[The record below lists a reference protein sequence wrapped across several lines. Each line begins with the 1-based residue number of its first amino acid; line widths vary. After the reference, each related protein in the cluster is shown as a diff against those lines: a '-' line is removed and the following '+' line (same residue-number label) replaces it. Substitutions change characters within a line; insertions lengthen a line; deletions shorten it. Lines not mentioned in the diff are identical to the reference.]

1 MPDHVALMFE
11 GLRAWIDSNRP
22 FAVFAA
28 GVFLQT
34 LLLIANVAFL
44 SRAAREVEALRA
56 AGEGVAPRSASAA
69 DRRRSKIAERRRILA
84 SLSDGLAARPTEPRE
99 PAAIRRGSGA

>member
-1 MPDHVALMFE
+1 
-11 GLRAWIDSNRP
+11 
-22 FAVFAA
+22 
-28 GVFLQT
+28 VFLQT

-56 AGEGVAPRSASAA
+56 AVDGFTARSASADDA
-69 DRRRSKIAERRRILA
+69 RRSKIAERRRILA

>member
-11 GLRAWIDSNRP
+11 GLRVWIDTNRP

-34 LLLIANVAFL
+34 LLLIANVVFL
-44 SRAAREVEALRA
+44 SRAAREAEALRA
-56 AGEGVAPRSASAA
+56 AVEGFTLQRAAA
-69 DRRRSKIAERRRILA
+69 DDARRSKMEARRRILA
-84 SLSDGLAARPTEPRE
+84 TLSDGLDARPTAPRE